1 MYYHPTKKISKNS
14 EPIIFIHGTGMDH
27 TVWTLP
33 VRHFSRKKRA
43 VMAIDL
49 PGHGNNPDKPLDS
62 IGKISNYIF
71 NFLDENSIKKCS
83 IVGHSMGSLIALE
96 MASSQPN
103 RINAI
108 SMIGTAFPMQVNEAL
123 LESAK
128 RNPEIAINILTFM
141 GYSYSSRLGGNKT
154 PGVWM
159 TESTK
164 RLYQKSKKG
173 IIYKDLKACSEFS
186 DGLEKA
192 RMVKSKV
199 QLILGSNDFLTPRIK
214 AQDLID
220 NFKDPLVEDI
230 QGSGHSLMMEEPN
243 KVLDF
248 LLKLHSIKGD

>member
-1 MYYHPTKKISKNS
+1 MYLHPNTKIRKNS

-33 VRHFSRKKRA
+33 VRYFSRKKRD

-49 PGHGNNPDKPLDS
+49 PGHGNNKDKPLDS
-62 IGKISNYIF
+62 INKISKYIY
-71 NFLDENSIKKCS
+71 NFLDKNSITKCS

-96 MASSQPN
+96 MASSQPK

-128 RNPEIAINILTFM
+128 ESPEIAINILTFM
-141 GYSYSSRLGGNKT
+141 GYSYASRLGGNKT
-154 PGVWM
+154 PGMWM

-164 RLYQKSKKG
+164 RLMQKSKKG

-192 RMVKSKV
+192 RDVRCKV

-214 AQDLID
+214 AQDLIE
-220 NFKDPLVEDI
+220 NFKEPLVEEI
-230 QGSGHSLMMEEPN
+230 EGSGHSLMMEEPN

-248 LLKLHSIKGD
+248 LIKLHSKL